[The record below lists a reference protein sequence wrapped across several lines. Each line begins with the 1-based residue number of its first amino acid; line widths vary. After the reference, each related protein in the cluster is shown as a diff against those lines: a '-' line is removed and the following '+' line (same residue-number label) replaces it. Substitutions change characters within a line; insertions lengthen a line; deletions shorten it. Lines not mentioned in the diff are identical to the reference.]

1 MNVYSKAAACP
12 VCEATSAFIIDHPDA
27 AMYYCSQC
35 THRFSKVRVA
45 EEYDASYFDDRHKRW
60 FQHPNVRVFEKIAA
74 ALPKEGQL
82 LDLGCGRGDLLRY
95 LKRRTLSTLSLTGID
110 VAPNALDWDITFI
123 QGDLETHY
131 FEHQYD
137 VVVSLAVIEHLRD
150 VRAFI
155 KHVSALTRG
164 GGTIVIS
171 TVNDRSLLFRLA
183 RGLNLIGLS
192 SAFNRLYSKHHLNHF
207 TTHSLRLLLES
218 ANIRVKE
225 TIVHNAPFAAID
237 VPAPEFLFRAAM
249 LGICA
254 AGSLTG
260 TSYLQTVIG
269 EKL

>member
-74 ALPKEGQL
+74 ALPARGYL

-95 LKRRTLSTLSLTGID
+95 LYRHTQLALTGID
-110 VAPNALDWDITFI
+110 TAPNKADGIEFL
-123 QGDLETHY
+123 QGDLNAFTHPS
-131 FEHQYD
+131 QYD
-137 VVVSLAVIEHLRD
+137 AVISLAVIEHLWD

-155 KHVSALTRG
+155 KLVAALTRT

-237 VPAPEFLFRAAM
+237 VPAPELVFRAAM
-249 LGICA
+249 LGICV
-254 AGSLTG
+254 AGALTG